1 LLELVAVGPESS
13 QRWRH
18 TVPEGQV
25 VRLGRSPRTGWAV
38 PWDLRISRE
47 HCDIVLR
54 EGRLRVKCLDTALN
68 PTYRNGLVTK
78 EFSLGAG
85 EDFRIGGTVFRLE
98 HTPETD
104 IDVPG
109 SHPASPMAEYSY
121 KQEDVEA
128 FDFRNADHRLEV
140 LWNLPR
146 IISVSP
152 TDDEFAQ
159 HLVGLLLDGVPRAEA
174 AAVVQFD
181 MDAPPERT
189 KPIMMRIDARSDDS
203 VRFRPSRRLIRSA
216 LERTETLLHIWNE
229 SEGGD
234 SKYTVSGDFDW
245 AFCVPITEKSCRGWA
260 LYVSGKL
267 TPESSR
273 VEDLNGDIRFTQFI
287 AKVTGAIREVRTLE
301 RQQAGLGQ
309 FFSPKVMKTLSD
321 QHAEQL
327 LRPRECDTT
336 VLFCDLRGFSRKAEQ
351 SKHDLAELLKRCS
364 EALGLMTNGIL
375 EHDGVIADFQGD
387 AALGFWG
394 WPVPEGPL
402 PALRAA
408 LAIQAGFRH
417 AQHEKGHPL
426 HDFNVGI
433 GIGHGRAIAGKIGTE
448 AQSKVGV
455 FGPVVNLASRLESM
469 TKQLRV
475 PILIDAETAEF
486 ARVHLPINEGRV
498 RKLGRVRPYGM
509 ETSLMVSQLLPPVE
523 DDGAISDEHLRNYE
537 AAVDSVT
544 EGRWNEALELLDK
557 IPVTDRAKDFLMIYI
572 AQHNYETPETWDGVI
587 PMSSK

>member
-1 LLELVAVGPESS
+1 M
-13 QRWRH
+13 
-18 TVPEGQV
+18 PEGQV

-47 HCDIVLR
+47 HCDLVYH

-68 PTYRNGLVTK
+68 PTYRLGAVSK
-78 EFSLGAG
+78 EFTLTPG
-85 EDFRIGGTVFRLE
+85 EDFRIGGTIFTLE
-98 HTPETD
+98 ETVEKSEGPVSHT
-104 IDVPG
+104 G
-109 SHPASPMAEYSY
+109 SPLAEYSY

-152 TDDEFAQ
+152 TDEEFAQ

-174 AAVVQFD
+174 AAVVQYNV
-181 MDAPPERT
+181 DATEASR
-189 KPIMMRIDARSDDS
+189 PIMMRIDARSEES
-203 VRFRPSRRLIRSA
+203 VRFRPSRRLVLSA
-216 LERTETLLHIWNE
+216 LARGETLLHIWSENE
-229 SEGGD
+229 GAD

-245 AFCVPITEKSCRGWA
+245 AFCVPITERSCLGWA

-267 TPESSR
+267 TPEANR
-273 VEDLNGDIRFTQFI
+273 VEDLNGDIRFSQFI
-287 AKVTGAIREVRTLE
+287 AKVTGAIREVRNLE

-309 FFSPKVMKTLSD
+309 FFSPKVMKALSD
-321 QHAEQL
+321 KRSEKL
-327 LRPRECDTT
+327 LSPRECDTT
-336 VLFCDLRGFSRKAEQ
+336 VLFCDLRGFSRKAEAA
-351 SKHDLAELLKRCS
+351 KHDLAELLRRCS
-364 EALGLMTNGIL
+364 EALGLMTHGIL
-375 EHDGVIADFQGD
+375 DHDGVIADFQGD

-417 AQHEKGHPL
+417 AQNEPGHPL
-426 HDFNVGI
+426 ADFNVGI
-433 GIGHGRAIAGKIGTE
+433 GIGHGRAMAGKIGTE

-455 FGPVVNLASRLESM
+455 FGPVVNMASRLESM

-475 PILIDAETAEF
+475 PILIDEATASY
-486 ARVHLPINEGRV
+486 ARAHLPTSEGRV
-498 RKLGRVRPYGM
+498 RKLGKVRPYGM
-509 ETSLMVSQLLPPVE
+509 DTAILVSQLLPPV
-523 DDGAISDEHLRNYE
+523 DQDNSVSDEHLRNYE
-537 AAVDSVT
+537 AAVDAVI
-544 EGRWNEALELLDK
+544 EGRWGEAMERLDK
-557 IPVTDRAKDFLMIYI
+557 VPVNDRAKDFLMIFI
-572 AQHNYETPETWDGVI
+572 AQHNYEPSDSWDGII